1 MKKSLLVLLVA
12 SSVSA
17 SVMAADGTITF
28 NGEITATTCDITS
41 SNGGKDFTVTLPK
54 VSTTA
59 LANAGDIAGVTQ
71 FDLILEN
78 CTSNV
83 AVAAS
88 FENTTN
94 TDASNGNL
102 NPTTGP
108 ANVQIRLADSTG
120 TQAKVNGGAAGQTN
134 IVNGSATLPFQA
146 FYFAKAPV
154 VDAGIVTAQVNYTI
168 VYP

>member
-17 SVMAADGTITF
+17 SVMAADGVITF

-41 SNGGKDFTVTLPK
+41 DNGGKDFTVTLPK

-71 FDLILEN
+71 FSLNLAN

-94 TDASNGNL
+94 TDTSNGNL
-102 NPTTGP
+102 NPTVGP
-108 ANVQIRLADSTG
+108 AGVQIRLADSAG
-120 TQAKVNGGAAGQTN
+120 TQAKVNGGAVGQTN
-134 IVNGSATLPFQA
+134 IVAGSATLPFQA
-146 FYFAKAPV
+146 YYFAKTPV
-154 VDAGIVTAQVNYTI
+154 TNAGIVTAQVNYTI
-168 VYP
+168 AYL